1 VVRSLSSSCRMR
13 SVFSRIALMLR
24 NINLGGAFSGI
35 RSNSRPKSRPLERD
49 ARRLTT
55 NAAPVTAAPLISS
68 FFDSG
73 DFDTARSESAHH
85 LGYSLRTCQG
95 ARPIARLTVGLW
107 AAAPRWDWGDR

>member
-55 NAAPVTAAPLISS
+55 NAAPVTAGP
-68 FFDSG
+68 FDR
-73 DFDTARSESAHH
+73 FAAVRQQSEFVA
-85 LGYSLRTCQG
+85 
-95 ARPIARLTVGLW
+95 IAFS
-107 AAAPRWDWGDR
+107 DR

>member
-35 RSNSRPKSRPLERD
+35 RSNSFPKSKPLERD
-49 ARRLTT
+49 ARRLAT

-68 FFDSG
+68 RF
-73 DFDTARSESAHH
+73 ALVRCAMP
-85 LGYSLRTCQG
+85 LRT
-95 ARPIARLTVGLW
+95 RRLYSI
-107 AAAPRWDWGDR
+107 